1 MSLLQNI
8 SNNLKETNEKDLIVS
23 NTILTLNKIKELNY
37 LDIKENKFKDS
48 IDYIIKKL
56 GGN

>member
-1 MSLLQNI
+1 MSLLKNI
-8 SNNLKETNEKDLIVS
+8 SNNLKESNEKDLIVS
-23 NTILTLNKIKELNY
+23 NTILTLNKVKELNY
-37 LDIKENKFKDS
+37 LNIKESKFKDS

>member
-8 SNNLKETNEKDLIVS
+8 SKNLKESNEKDLTIS
-23 NTILTLNKIKELNY
+23 NTILMLNKIKELNY
-37 LDIKENKFKDS
+37 LDIKESKFKDS
-48 IDYIIKKL
+48 IEYIIKKL